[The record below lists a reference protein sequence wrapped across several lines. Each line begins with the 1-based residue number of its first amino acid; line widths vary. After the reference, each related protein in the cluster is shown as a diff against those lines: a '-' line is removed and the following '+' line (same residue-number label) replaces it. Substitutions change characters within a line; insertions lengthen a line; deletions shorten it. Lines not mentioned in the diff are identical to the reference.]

1 MINGSATAFLNLSF
15 ALSTSAKASAYIAG
29 ALYAGALYAGALY
42 AGALYAG
49 ALYALLSLAT
59 CLAAAPAD
67 MLFFLSSYISAIV
80 LSGALYVLGI

>member
-1 MINGSATAFLNLSF
+1 MINGGATAFLNLSF

-42 AGALYAG
+42 AGALYA
-49 ALYALLSLAT
+49 LLSLAT
-59 CLAAAPAD
+59 YLAAAPAD